1 MRGGDAFAQR
11 HLAFAEER
19 GSGVGV
25 VQEWPKLPWFFLI
38 PVTNPRPNPLMG
50 RKELATYGYESSD
63 IQREI
68 VVVASSFET
77 DTYFLL
83 SLKDPRKHML
93 W

>member
-19 GSGVGV
+19 GSGAGV
-25 VQEWPKLPWFFLI
+25 AQEWPRLPWFFLI
-38 PVTNPRPNPLMG
+38 PVTNPRPNLLMG
-50 RKELATYGYESSD
+50 RKELAKCGYESSD

-77 DTYFLL
+77 NTYFLL